1 MKMMKKLAAAVI
13 ALMLVTSLSVSAFA
27 CTSIYVGSDLT
38 DDGDAY
44 FARSED
50 LDNSYNKVFYVS
62 PAGNHKAGEAYTGC
76 YGFEYTF
83 EKDSYA
89 YTAFRDDNLAGECP
103 DCDPEVVDPTHE
115 HTPYEAGGT
124 NEMGVSMTA
133 TVSIYPNEAIEE
145 ADPYVDT
152 GIEEAEIVTVVLSQ
166 ADSAK
171 DGLDILMGIYD
182 EYGMCGG
189 SSIMIGDQNE
199 VWYIENCTGTQYIAM
214 KLPSDLILINPNMS
228 LFGLIDLDDENVIAT
243 PDLIKTAQD
252 AGTFVGDEAEN
263 QINYRASYSE
273 DYMDARMPNC
283 LNYVNAGYEYTVDSL
298 AYEDFCLSNVKDGQ
312 IVPLYTNIE
321 ADRTFSLQDLKDFYK
336 VEKVARDANLDIHIF
351 QLDADV
357 PAEAGTVEWVAMDDG
372 AYTVF
377 VPYWPMLT
385 KDTYEAYQVTV
396 GEAEFV
402 EEEPDGS
409 TPYYPRTLRDGTEGF
424 MVEPADWADSM
435 YWSFNVVSNYVLYV
449 DESQQ
454 QTVADAYADLQA
466 SIDEEF
472 VSLQAQVE
480 GAEDMEAMADTVT
493 AASMEMAQQAHQTAV
508 DLYAQITAK

>member
-1 MKMMKKLAAAVI
+1 MKMMKKLAAVVI

-38 DDGDAY
+38 EDGDAY

-50 LDNSYNKVFYVS
+50 LANSYNKVFYVS
-62 PAGNHKAGEAYTGC
+62 PAGNHKAGDAYTGC

-89 YTAFRDDNLAGECP
+89 YTAFRDDNLGGECP
-103 DCDPEVVDPTHE
+103 DCNSEEIDPTHE

-133 TVSIYPNEAIEE
+133 TVSIYPNDEIYD
-145 ADPYVDT
+145 ADPYTDG

-182 EYGMCGG
+182 EYGMAGG
-189 SSIMIGDQNE
+189 SSIMIGDESE

-214 KLPSDLILINPNMS
+214 KLPSDLILVNPNMS

-243 PDLIKTAQD
+243 PDLIQVAKD

-273 DYMDARMPNC
+273 DYMDWRMPNC
-283 LNYVNAGYEYTVDSL
+283 LNYVNAGYGYTVDDL
-298 AYEDFCLSNVKDGQ
+298 EYEDFCLSNVKDGQ

-321 ADRTFSLQDLKDFYK
+321 ADRVFTLQDVIDYYD
-336 VEKVARDANLDIHIF
+336 VERVARDANLDIHVF
-351 QLDADV
+351 QLDADAA
-357 PAEAGTVEWVAMDDG
+357 PEIDTVEWVAMDDG

-377 VPYWPMLT
+377 VPYYPVLT
-385 KDTYEAYQVTV
+385 KDTYAPYQVTL

-402 EEEPDGS
+402 TEEPDGS
-409 TPYYPRTLRDGTEGF
+409 APYYPDTDWKYKEGF
-424 MVEPADWADSM
+424 TIQPADWADSM

-454 QTVADAYADLQA
+454 QTVKDAYAQLQA
-466 SIDEEF
+466 DIYADWAEIT
-472 VSLQAQVE
+472 AAAAN
-480 GAEDMEAMADTVT
+480 AEDMDELADTVT
-493 AASMEMAQQAHQTAV
+493 AASMEMAKQAHQTAV
-508 DLYAQITAK
+508 DLYAQISAK

>member
-1 MKMMKKLAAAVI
+1 MKMMKKLTALAV
-13 ALMLVTSLSVSAFA
+13 ALTLVMSLSTGALA

-50 LDNSYNKVFYVS
+50 LANSYNKVFYVS
-62 PAGNHKAGEAYTGC
+62 PAGNHKAGDAYTGC

-103 DCDPEVVDPTHE
+103 DCDPEVVDLTHE

-133 TVSIYPNEAIEE
+133 TVSIYPNEAMEE
-145 ADPYVDT
+145 TDPYVDT

-171 DGLDILMGIYD
+171 DGLDLLMGIYD

-199 VWYIENCTGTQYIAM
+199 VWYIENCSGTQYIAM
-214 KLPSDLILINPNMS
+214 KLPNDLVLVNPNMS

-263 QINYRASYSE
+263 QIDYRASYSE

-283 LNYVNAGYEYTVDSL
+283 LNYVNAGYGYTVDSL

-321 ADRTFSLQDLKDFYK
+321 ADRTFTLQDLKDFYK

-435 YWSFNVVSNYVLYV
+435 YWSFNVVSNHVLYV

-466 SIDEEF
+466 DIDEEF
-472 VSLQAQVE
+472 VTLQAQVE
-480 GAEDMEAMADTVT
+480 SAEDMEAMADTVT
-493 AASMEMAQQAHQTAV
+493 AASAAMAQQAHQTAV
-508 DLYAQITAK
+508 DLYAQITAE